1 MHKEDSN
8 SAERQTLDFLF
19 DYKDLGL
26 DADKKFGYFEGYG
39 AIFGNKDS
47 VNDIIAP
54 GAFAETLKKDG
65 LPALL
70 LQHDSLNVI
79 GAFTEAYEDER
90 GLYVKGALNLE
101 VQKAREAHSLLKQ
114 KALKGLSIGYMTQD
128 YNYDQVSGIR
138 TLKKVKLLEVSIVT
152 FPANDK
158 AKILAVKFL
167 PKTIREFENT
177 LRDLGFGKTQAK
189 AIASD
194 GWKGF
199 ESLQRDVAAK
209 DSFDD
214 VRRDADVEGLNTL
227 KNLVSHLKGT
237 PDEKGN
243 QGSAT

>member
-1 MHKEDSN
+1 MKKEDSN
-8 SAERQTLDFLF
+8 IAEKQTLDVHF

-26 DADKKFGYFEGYG
+26 DADKKFGHFEGYG

-47 VNDIIAP
+47 MNDIIAP
-54 GAFAETLKKDG
+54 GAFVESLKKDG

-70 LQHDSLNVI
+70 LHHDTKNVI

-90 GLYVKGALNLE
+90 GLYVKGALNLD
-101 VQKAREAHSLLKQ
+101 VQMAREVHSLLKQ

-128 YNYDQVSGIR
+128 YHYDQTSGIR

-158 AKILAVKFL
+158 AKITAVKFL
-167 PKTIREFENT
+167 PKTIREFENV

-199 ESLQRDVAAK
+199 ESLQRDVAAVE
-209 DSFDD
+209 SLN
-214 VRRDADVEGLNTL
+214 VRRDADVEAVSTL
-227 KNLVSHLKGT
+227 KKLVNHMKGHT
-237 PDEKGN
+237 HEKGN
-243 QGSAT
+243 QGTG